1 MFTIFHLFFYDPLYN
16 ALIFILSVLPHA
28 NVGVAVIILTIV
40 VRLILFPLSKG
51 AVQTQMKLKEVEPQ
65 VKALREKYKDNKEKQ
80 AQELISLYRENKI
93 NPFASF
99 LFLLIQLPIIFAL
112 YFIFFKGGLPSVDM
126 SLLYSFVTAPQSV
139 DMHLFWF
146 DISKPQFIFGILAA
160 GTQFLQAQISIPPH
174 VPAEK
179 QSFQD
184 DLARSMNVQIRYV
197 LPVFVLIFSLTISG
211 AVTLYWITGNIFT
224 IFQEL
229 YLRRSKTRT
238 STK

>member
-1 MFTIFHLFFYDPLYN
+1 M
-16 ALIFILSVLPHA
+16 
-28 NVGVAVIILTIV
+28 
-40 VRLILFPLSKG
+40 
-51 AVQTQMKLKEVEPQ
+51 
-65 VKALREKYKDNKEKQ
+65 
-80 AQELISLYRENKI
+80 
-93 NPFASF
+93 
-99 LFLLIQLPIIFAL
+99 
-112 YFIFFKGGLPSVDM
+112 DM

-160 GTQFLQAQISIPPH
+160 GTQFLQAQLSIPPH

-179 QSFQD
+179 KSFQD
-184 DLARSMNVQIRYV
+184 DLARSMNIQIRYI
-197 LPVFVLIFSLTISG
+197 LPAFVLIFSLTISG

-238 STK
+238 STE

>member
-1 MFTIFHLFFYDPLYN
+1 MSTIFHLFFYDPLYN

-28 NVGVAVIILTIV
+28 NVGIAVIILTVV
-40 VRLILFPLSKG
+40 VRLVLFPLSKG

-65 VKALREKYKDNKEKQ
+65 VKALREKHKDNKEKQ
-80 AQELISLYRENKI
+80 AQELISLYKANKI
-93 NPFASF
+93 NPFMSF
-99 LFLLIQLPIIFAL
+99 LFLLVQLPIIFAL

-160 GTQFLQAQISIPPH
+160 GTQFLQAQLSIPPH

-179 QSFQD
+179 KSFQD
-184 DLARSMNVQIRYV
+184 DLARSMNIQIRYI
-197 LPVFVLIFSLTISG
+197 LPAFVLIFSLTISG

-238 STK
+238 STE